1 MSDTANGDLVNGVD
15 RDDPEYQRQIRR
27 PADVKEDLRQ
37 MDTRKRVHEILTSQS
52 FKDELEQIVNDTLV
66 PGKGTEAFAVLQE
79 LSRLVLPSHRTP
91 AEFGG
96 TSFSHG
102 GVLPISDLRGVD
114 ALNYSNIER
123 AARCKLA
130 STARLIDSLGWTSGS
145 SSVLSLKL
153 GKNPEHFLIP
163 PSGLLPSELTA
174 SSLIKVDML
183 GQVQDP
189 GSTTLEHNKKIWST
203 YAEIHAARPDIKVL
217 LPLQSPNALAVSSL
231 KSGLL
236 PISQHACV
244 VGQYSTFDA
253 ASFSGLNDQE
263 KKEIIRCLGPSNKV
277 LMIRNCGF
285 LIGGESVEEATW
297 IGNQVLTAC
306 EAQVRVLPVGLDNL
320 SLIPEEEREKIAES
334 YRSNGKQEFEA
345 YIRLL
350 DQAGYRTDYPY
361 QSIVRREGP
370 NRLNEEIEYPPAALS
385 SGLTDEPMSPLRRH
399 QELQKKAKKTK
410 WLGSPNVYE
419 KKEIDEIGAT
429 ENPKKYTKWVESKEG
444 GIGGQ
449 SVKVVDNP
457 NQFAPQGE
465 NPHELREKHQ
475 QIRKEYYENRIGSG
489 PQSKIL
495 EGATWD
501 EARQK
506 QENPDKI
513 ITIGAASKG
522 IIQRDHQ
529 HNATVYKQ
537 TVTPNPFTNMTEDDL
552 LKYKQDLE
560 RKERGELPSPG
571 ADGRLISTEERIKKV
586 RQGEAPSSLQTV
598 TVQSVSMNGEDVTA
612 AASPTKSVSSAATE
626 GSREGSPA
634 KEIGKSEKKKKKFRM
649 PSFTKGKKK

>member
-1 MSDTANGDLVNGVD
+1 MTDKTNGDLVNGVD

-66 PGKGTEAFAVLQE
+66 PGKGTESFAVLQE

-91 AEFGG
+91 AELGG
-96 TSFSHG
+96 ISFSHS

-114 ALNYSNIER
+114 ALKYSNSEK

-130 STARLIDSLGWTSGS
+130 STARLIETLGWTTGS
-145 SSVLSLKL
+145 NSVLSLKL

-183 GQVQDP
+183 GQVQDA
-189 GSTTLEHNKKIWST
+189 GSTTLEHHKKVWST

-244 VGQYSTFDA
+244 VGQYSTFEA

-306 EAQVRVLPVGLDNL
+306 EAQIRVLPVGLDNL
-320 SLIPEEEREKIAES
+320 SLIPEEEREKIADS
-334 YRSNGKQEFEA
+334 FKSSGKQEFEA

-361 QSIVRREGP
+361 QSISRKDGQG
-370 NRLNEEIEYPPAALS
+370 RLNDEIEYPPAALS
-385 SGLTDEPMSPLRRH
+385 SGLLDEPMSPMRRH

-419 KKEIDEIGAT
+419 KK
-429 ENPKKYTKWVESKEG
+429 
-444 GIGGQ
+444 Q
-449 SVKVVDNP
+449 DNP
-457 NQFAPQGE
+457 DQ
-465 NPHELREKHQ
+465 
-475 QIRKEYYENRIGSG
+475 
-489 PQSKIL
+489 
-495 EGATWD
+495 
-501 EARQK
+501 
-506 QENPDKI
+506 I

-552 LKYKQDLE
+552 QKYKQDLE

-571 ADGRLISTEERIKKV
+571 AEGRLISTEERIKKV
-586 RQGEAPSSLQTV
+586 RQGEAPSTLQTT
-598 TVQSVSMNGEDVTA
+598 TVQSVSMNGEDATA